1 MATREE
7 LMRGIVRVNNEEQ
20 NREDAPP
27 RSSPEVSGDASGG
40 ESKQTDQL
48 RTHGASA
55 ARSVSGP
62 ERSLEEELKARQRE
76 SIEELERVTWE
87 IGCLQDRRIAL
98 ELDIRILSSGIK
110 QMEEMKRDRPKRNDE
125 ASDVRSGVSKD
136 IQ

>member
-1 MATREE
+1 
-7 LMRGIVRVNNEEQ
+7 
-20 NREDAPP
+20 
-27 RSSPEVSGDASGG
+27 
-40 ESKQTDQL
+40 
-48 RTHGASA
+48 
-55 ARSVSGP
+55 
-62 ERSLEEELKARQRE
+62 LEEELKARQRE